1 MCFSLPIR
9 CANVFF
15 IAYKMRKC
23 VFHTQNTFAHLII
36 RIIHARMK
44 SCREVTSMCCGL
56 WVVCVCVC
64 VCVCV
69 RARMCVRVFWV
80 VCVCVCVCVCVLA
93 YVCVCGLVRVCVCVC
108 VCVYACECLPVCMCM
123 CVHVS
128 MSLCVFVCA
137 YQQEMLCAL
146 LGVQAGRNSH
156 TTQKSTPAK
165 ITIT

>member
-56 WVVCVCVC
+56 
-64 VCVCV
+64 
-69 RARMCVRVFWV
+69 WV